1 MNRDIRR
8 FGDCVIA
15 SLVIACSA
23 VTLSAQLR
31 GRDLT
36 DLDASNAGR
45 GRGAPAG
52 KTPKESA
59 PIDLTG
65 YWVSIV
71 SEDWRFR
78 MVTPPKGDFPNFLLT
93 PEAIKVADAWDPAKD
108 EAAKDHCKAYGAPN
122 IMRVPGRFHIT
133 WADDRTLKIETDAGL
148 QTRLLKFPGPST
160 LPQGQGRPEQGR
172 GATSAGQVATAA
184 PPSRQGNST
193 AQWERKALRVETSN
207 LLPGYLQSNGVP
219 FDGNL
224 KMTEYFDVITEPG
237 GEIWLI
243 DDAVLTD
250 PGVLVRS
257 HKRSTHL
264 RKQQDSKGWDPGPCV
279 VR

>member
-1 MNRDIRR
+1 MKK
-8 FGDCVIA
+8 
-15 SLVIACSA
+15 LVA
-23 VTLSAQLR
+23 VAVLFAAAALKGPLYTVGAQEA

-36 DLDASNAGR
+36 GVDAANPAGR
-45 GRGAPAG
+45 GRGPTG

-78 MVTPPKGDFPNFLLT
+78 MLAPAKGDHPDFLLT
-93 PEAIKVADAWDPAKD
+93 PEGTKVADAWDPAKD
-108 EAAKDHCKAYGAPN
+108 QAEKDHCKAYGAAN

-133 WADDRTLKIETDAGL
+133 WADDRTLKIETDAGM
-148 QTRLLKFPGPST
+148 QTRLLKFPST
-160 LPQGQGRPEQGR
+160 GSGQAPG
-172 GATSAGQVATAA
+172 TAPVG
-184 PPSRQGNST
+184 PPSRQGNSV
-193 AQWERKALRVETSN
+193 AQWDRRALRVETSN
-207 LLPGYLQSNGVP
+207 LLPGYLQYNGVP
-219 FDGNL
+219 YGANF
-224 KMTEYFDVITEPG
+224 KMVEYFDVISEAG

-243 DDAVLTD
+243 DDEVMTD
-250 PGVLVRS
+250 PQYLVRS

-264 RKQQDSKGWDPGPCV
+264 RKQADNKGWDPQPCL